1 MENILEKIDTFETEE
16 LIYISKRNYNGTEEL
31 IESLDKIGTLLI
43 SKDTALQCLATAVQ
57 DCVSAPK
64 MQQITNLAADY
75 MAQYTSRLT
84 TEEMRKKLDAAGF
97 PNLNTVLVNVD
108 YANEAIDDGMDVF
121 ALKDGQAVLLERHNE
136 ATKYEEEGY
145 LIAVTPFTYELE
157 FLEDIERAVED

>member
-1 MENILEKIDTFETEE
+1 MESILEKIDTFETEE
-16 LIYISKRNYNGTEEL
+16 LVHTAKRKYDGIKGL
-31 IESLDKIGTLLI
+31 IENLDKVGDQLI

-57 DCVSAPK
+57 DCVTAPK

-84 TEEMRKKLDAAGF
+84 TEEMREKLDAAGF
-97 PNLNTVLVNVD
+97 PNLNTVIVDVD

-157 FLEDIERAVED
+157 FLDDIERAIED

>member
-16 LIYISKRNYNGTEEL
+16 LVYISKRKYDGTKGL
-31 IESLDKIGTLLI
+31 IENLDKIGTLLI

-64 MQQITNLAADY
+64 MQQITDLAANY
-75 MAQYTSRLT
+75 IEQYTSRLT

-97 PNLNTVLVNVD
+97 PNLNTVLVNAD

-121 ALKDGQAVLLERHNE
+121 ALKDGQAILLERHNE
-136 ATKYEEEGY
+136 ATKYEAQGY

-157 FLEDIERAVED
+157 FLNGIEKDTEY